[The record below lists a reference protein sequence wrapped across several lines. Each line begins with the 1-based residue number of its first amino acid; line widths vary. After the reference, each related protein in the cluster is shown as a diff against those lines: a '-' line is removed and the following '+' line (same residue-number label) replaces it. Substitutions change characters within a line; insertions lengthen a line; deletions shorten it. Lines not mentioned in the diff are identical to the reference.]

1 MQLLDEVAHALTRS
15 EDVDGAIAANS
26 VHWPAPVVGRHLI
39 RF

>member
-26 VHWPAPVVGRHLI
+26 VTGR
-39 RF
+39 RPWSAGT